1 MDLGRAAKYGSA
13 SALGVVLISLGTYD
27 LMGTVWNDRLSGAEG
42 MAVANIVTIG
52 ILGMALAIVFLFV
65 VIGPSSTGN
74 WKRED
79 SASPKNSTA
88 RGEGTGRR

>member
-13 SALGVVLISLGTYD
+13 SALGVVLISLGTSG

-42 MAVANIVTIG
+42 MAIANIIMIG

-65 VIGPSSTGN
+65 VIGAFLD
-74 WKRED
+74 RELE
-79 SASPKNSTA
+79 A
-88 RGEGTGRR
+88 RGLSDPEE